1 MATLSFHK
9 EEQSYVSDSF
19 EGGKVIQLSFP
30 PEGIRVLFIESRLG
44 ATLPWKSID
53 SKMVERNMIV
63 NVPAIGDGQ
72 EFRIRCVAE
81 PSSVE
86 IIPMSSG
93 GGGGG
98 GGSQP
103 GPNTVGSR
111 EIQDDSVEM
120 EDLSSSVKDS
130 MVTDKD
136 RVTQEELDNFQP

>member
-9 EEQSYVSDSF
+9 EGQNYVSDSF

-53 SKMVERNMIV
+53 SKMVERDMIV
-63 NVPAIGDGQ
+63 NVPAAGDGQ
-72 EFRIRCVAE
+72 EFRMRCVAE
-81 PSSVE
+81 PSSAE
-86 IIPMSSG
+86 IVPMSS
-93 GGGGG
+93 GGGG

-103 GPNTVGSR
+103 GPDTVGSQ
-111 EIQDDSVEM
+111 EIKDDSVEM
-120 EDLSSSVKDS
+120 VDLGKSVKDS
-130 MVTDKD
+130 MITDKD